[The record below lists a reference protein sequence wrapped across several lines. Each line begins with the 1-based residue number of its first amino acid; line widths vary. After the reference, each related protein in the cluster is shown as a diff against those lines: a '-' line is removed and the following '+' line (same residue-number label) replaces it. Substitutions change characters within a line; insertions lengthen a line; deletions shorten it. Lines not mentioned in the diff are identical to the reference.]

1 MRSFGT
7 RSRADARVVQRVE
20 GPAQWWR
27 RPGAHRQRA
36 ARIFFEQRAQ
46 AVDLLQRGRRT
57 GPCQSLSVGQRHLG
71 HCPQRRREH
80 QIGGG
85 AVPHGQVARPPPSGR
100 RPCAC
105 SSRSTPRCARP
116 RKPPSDSTSAAPT
129 GACSAGGCGS
139 SFGTSAC
146 GGAARPAANQG
157 QHQVP
162 GPGPGPAPAAVGS
175 GRHQRSS
182 CLATARGGVTK
193 KTRLMPPSASRLTTR

>member
-1 MRSFGT
+1 MLAWFSGSRAQHSGGGGPVRIDSVLRGFSLSSARRRSICCSAAVAQARARACQLASVTWATGGSAGVST
-7 RSRADARVVQRVE
+7 RSAAARSRTARLRAYHHRAAGLALAAAAALPGAPGR
-20 GPAQWWR
+20 ASR
-27 RPGAHRQRA
+27 RPTAPAPRA
-36 ARIFFEQRAQ
+36 
-46 AVDLLQRGRRT
+46 
-57 GPCQSLSVGQRHLG
+57 
-71 HCPQRRREH
+71 
-80 QIGGG
+80 
-85 AVPHGQVARPPPSGR
+85 
-100 RPCAC
+100 
-105 SSRSTPRCARP
+105 
-116 RKPPSDSTSAAPT
+116 
-129 GACSAGGCGS
+129 GACSAEGCGS